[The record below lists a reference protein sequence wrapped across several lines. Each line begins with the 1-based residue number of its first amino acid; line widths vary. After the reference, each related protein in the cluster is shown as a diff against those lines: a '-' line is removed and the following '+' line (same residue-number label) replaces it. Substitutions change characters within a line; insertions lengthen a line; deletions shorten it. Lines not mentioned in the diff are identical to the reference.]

1 MNSIVSNNKIELRY
15 NSDKMEYTLVM
26 YDIYGHY
33 IDETTLSR
41 EDVKELYEGLD
52 AVKGDFIR

>member
-15 NSDKMEYTLVM
+15 NSDKMEYILVM

-52 AVKGDFIR
+52 AVKSDFIR